1 MGGEAEAGRTRATET
16 DRSRLTAGDRCEEC
30 DMGDI
35 GTERREV
42 EFEPLT
48 HDPVAEPA
56 TDPETEPAPVIER

>member
-1 MGGEAEAGRTRATET
+1 
-16 DRSRLTAGDRCEEC
+16 
-30 DMGDI
+30 MGDI

-56 TDPETEPAPVIER
+56 TDPETEPAPVTEH

>member
-1 MGGEAEAGRTRATET
+1 MEIRHQTRPAEEG
-16 DRSRLTAGDRCEEC
+16 

-48 HDPVAEPA
+48 EDPVPAPARRPDPAPAPAPA
-56 TDPETEPAPVIER
+56 TEP